1 MKIKILASAKQDLV
15 AGYWFYEKQAEGLGA
30 YFLDTL
36 FSDID
41 SLAIYAGIHPKY
53 FGKYHRLL
61 SKRFPF
67 AIYYRVKRDIVFVHA
82 ALDCRRSPAWIRKNL
97 GT

>member
-1 MKIKILASAKQDLV
+1 MKIKILSSASQDLID
-15 AGYWFYEKQAEGLGA
+15 GYWFYEKQAEGLGT

-41 SLAIYAGIHPKY
+41 SLIINAGIHSLH
-53 FGKYHRLL
+53 FGKYHRML

-67 AIYYRVKRDIVFVHA
+67 AVYYRVENKTALVYGV
-82 ALDCRRSPAWIRKNL
+82 LDCRRSPAWIKKKL
-97 GT
+97 K